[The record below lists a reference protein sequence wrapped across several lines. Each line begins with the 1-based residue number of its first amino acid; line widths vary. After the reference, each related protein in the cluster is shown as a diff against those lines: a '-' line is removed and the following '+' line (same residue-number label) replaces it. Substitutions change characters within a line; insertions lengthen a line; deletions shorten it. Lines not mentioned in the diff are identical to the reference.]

1 MTTTDLKDFGYR
13 ERKMAQELLEAWNND
28 GLPEDFYDD
37 GVEIMMNQNSG
48 NVFLTNSDYQ
58 VAMINDGKLESFYN
72 SPYEG
77 HEGFFN
83 ELLDE
88 YSDMHEEDK
97 EWFEE
102 LAKSKGIEL
111 S

>member
-1 MTTTDLKDFGYR
+1 MTTTDLTDFGYR
-13 ERKMAQELLEAWNND
+13 ERKMAQELLEAWNNGD
-28 GLPEDFYDD
+28 LPEDFYDD
-37 GVEIMMNQNSG
+37 KVEIMMNKNSG

-72 SPYEG
+72 SPYNG
-77 HEGFFN
+77 LEGFFN